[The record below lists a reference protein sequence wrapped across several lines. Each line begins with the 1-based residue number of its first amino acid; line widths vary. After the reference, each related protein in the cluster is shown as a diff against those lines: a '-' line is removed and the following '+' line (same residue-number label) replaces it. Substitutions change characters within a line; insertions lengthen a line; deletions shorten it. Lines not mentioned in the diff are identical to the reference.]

1 MFAVTADPEEIRG
14 FAAPVRADPE
24 GERRPEVAA
33 TADPEG
39 WSKRERSN
47 FDGGR

>member
-1 MFAVTADPEEIRG
+1 MFAVTADQEENRG